1 MFQYVQMAGS
11 LFIQILILVAL
22 VGLIYEPLR
31 KGGVFRKFGKLG
43 FDYSERFN
51 GLNECSLLYDQ
62 NQDEVG
68 LVVYNAK
75 LIHFRSGEAT
85 AKLLV
90 NGVEYDPKN
99 DIENPEK
106 IDLEIE
112 VWENGEKQKVSFL
125 NSYGKL
131 KNDQDHNQ
139 KILDEAIEWRNIII
153 AKN

>member
-1 MFQYVQMAGS
+1 MVSVAIFVAIIFV
-11 LFIQILILVAL
+11 FIGAITGLILD
-22 VGLIYEPLR
+22 PLYKTR
-31 KGGVFRKFGKLG
+31 SFRKFNKLG